1 MPYYEKVFVCWK
13 NCWQEKKLVKEKI
26 WNEFKFLLLNIFGVM
41 FLNVFVKINTL
52 EHLCL
57 NLEYDLWLCQNYY
70 IKYLIQIF
78 LFLFV
83 SCNCQIT
90 AIQLVLEER
99 WKEERKEGDVII
111 SREEKKRK
119 LKKMISVLKR
129 SKEPLKLLIPVN
141 ASSTI
146 QFRKIYSNS
155 SNIFGCPWCTKLLC

>member
-1 MPYYEKVFVCWK
+1 LPYYKKVFVCWK

-41 FLNVFVKINTL
+41 FLHFFVKINTL

-70 IKYLIQIF
+70 MKYLIQIF

-99 WKEERKEGDVII
+99 WKEGR
-111 SREEKKRK
+111 
-119 LKKMISVLKR
+119 
-129 SKEPLKLLIPVN
+129 
-141 ASSTI
+141 
-146 QFRKIYSNS
+146 
-155 SNIFGCPWCTKLLC
+155 GCNN